1 MSADRICPRGITKC
15 SPKIRVELLKITS
28 GLKNIPERFSR
39 GTLSPKQWQRIPFL
53 D

>member
-1 MSADRICPRGITKC
+1 VQIEYVREESPSAAQKL
-15 SPKIRVELLKITS
+15 RVELLKITS

-39 GTLSPKQWQRIPFL
+39 ETLSPKQWQRIPFL